1 MLLSDASYRSS
12 CTRPTRRGRKA
23 RHVSSPLVFVMLRSG
38 AFSTIFVSNPMGRR
52 RKTSTIPLPLFILY
66 AAIQC
71 FLEVLHVFVH
81 WDAHAC
87 IPCAAMS
94 GDDRKMIHSQMRKAR
109 TRMRYADCG
118 FIVLS
123 SIVVCRSS
131 LVARRSSLVVLLST
145 TLWPSSSFTASDSSC
160 CGGSISQSHPPGAG
174 RRCDGSRA
182 SGGPPPR
189 TRRSGSRFPWSS
201 V

>member
-1 MLLSDASYRSS
+1 
-12 CTRPTRRGRKA
+12 
-23 RHVSSPLVFVMLRSG
+23 MLRSG
-38 AFSTIFVSNPMGRR
+38 AFSTIFVSSPMGRR
-52 RKTSTIPLPLFILY
+52 RKTSTIPLPRFILY

-71 FLEVLHVFVH
+71 FLEVLHVFGH

-94 GDDRKMIHSQMRKAR
+94 GDDRKMVHSQMRKAR

-118 FIVLS
+118 FIVL
-123 SIVVCRSS
+123 SS

-160 CGGSISQSHPPGAG
+160 CGGSISQSHLPGG
-174 RRCDGSRA
+174 GWGCDGSRA
-182 SGGPPPR
+182 TGGPPPR
-189 TRRSGSRFPWSS
+189 TRGSGSRFPWSS

>member
-12 CTRPTRRGRKA
+12 CTRPTRKGRKA

-71 FLEVLHVFVH
+71 FLEVLHVFGH

-94 GDDRKMIHSQMRKAR
+94 GDDRKMVHSQMRKAR

-123 SIVVCRSS
+123 SIVVCRLS
-131 LVARRSSLVVLLST
+131 LVARRSSLV
-145 TLWPSSSFTASDSSC
+145 A
-160 CGGSISQSHPPGAG
+160 
-174 RRCDGSRA
+174 SRA
-182 SGGPPPR
+182 AIYHPLAIVIFHGIGLQLL
-189 TRRSGSRFPWSS
+189 RRKYLPVPSTGSWSEMRR
-201 V
+201 